1 MMYIIK
7 PSILEDFRIYK
18 YQIFPKE
25 LKEVIEGIKG
35 ERKPSPQMNMG
46 KLIHHYLETGKTD
59 VVFDGKT
66 YSLHDKE
73 VDLLYPL
80 YCDLQLCIREM
91 GFREQ
96 LTDDILISGRV
107 DAVYARIGIEVK
119 TGARFYG
126 MDFYANSNQW
136 KLYSLGLGLD
146 MLTYIHIEIG
156 GTYPPHSLT
165 MKDFD
170 LYPYPGMRDQVIGDC
185 YEFINFCEFHNL
197 IPYIT

>member
-1 MMYIIK
+1 MYIIK

-25 LKEVIEGIKG
+25 LKDVIEGIKG

-46 KLIHHYLETGKTD
+46 KLIHHYLETGQTEI
-59 VVFDGKT
+59 VFEGKK

-73 VDLLYPL
+73 VDILYPL
-80 YCDLQLCIREM
+80 YHDLQLCIREM
-91 GFREQ
+91 RFRSQ
-96 LTDDILISGRV
+96 LTDDILISGRA
-107 DAVYARIGIEVK
+107 DAVYGRIGIEVK

-126 MDFYANSNQW
+126 MDFYTNSDQW
-136 KLYSLGLGLD
+136 KLYSLGLDLS

-156 GTYPPHSLT
+156 GTYPPHILT
-165 MKDFD
+165 MQDFD
-170 LYPYPGMRDQVIGDC
+170 LYPYPGMKDEVIGNC
-185 YEFINFCEFHNL
+185 YEFIKFCEFHNL